1 MASVEDRIVAMKFD
15 NKQFEPAAK
24 TSMSTLDRLKAALN
38 FGGAGKGL
46 TDLQNTASK
55 FSLGNLAAG
64 ASGVAS
70 KFSAMSVVAIAAIA
84 SITAK
89 AVDAGIRIAKAFT
102 LQPLKDGFQEYET
115 NLNAVQTILAN
126 TQASGAKLKDV
137 NAVLNEL
144 NTYSDKTI
152 YNFSEM
158 ARNIGTFTAAGV
170 DLKTSAMSIKGIAN
184 LAALSG
190 SNSQQASTAMYQL
203 SQAISSGRV
212 SLQDWNSVVN
222 AGMGGTVFQRALAQ
236 TAEKMGT
243 LDKGA
248 VKLTGKMKNVSIA
261 GKSFRESITA
271 KPGEKSW
278 LTSKVLTETLKQFTG
293 DLSDAQLATMGF
305 NKAQIKS
312 IQAQAKTAQDAATQ
326 VKTFT
331 QLIGTLQESA
341 GSGWAQTFQ
350 ILLGDFDEAKKLWT
364 NINNVIGGF
373 ISNSAKARN
382 KTLQDWKDLGGRT
395 ALLKGVQNVFNAIV
409 KVVKPIRDAFR
420 EIFPATTGK
429 ELFAM
434 TMAFLNFTKT
444 LKIGADTS
452 KNLKRTFAGLFAI
465 FDIGWQAVKA
475 IFNVLGDLFGLLGSH
490 SGGFLELTGDLGDFL
505 VNLDKTIKKGDLFNK
520 FFKTLGKALEVPLQ
534 LLKTVGLL
542 IKGLFVGFDKGI
554 SEGIADS
561 LGRIK
566 DRLAPLAHLGGT
578 LGKVWDSLAPIFKR
592 VGEALA
598 PLGKAIGEA
607 LRGIGDAIGKAF
619 KAGDFNSVYD
629 ALNTGLLAGIVLLI
643 NKFIKTGLKIDLGGD
658 FADSIKK
665 TFGALTDTLSAMQ
678 TQIQAKTLMKIAVAI
693 ALLTA
698 SIVALSLI
706 DSKKLSKSLLA
717 LGIAFGQLLTAMAI
731 LSKIAGTAGFVKVPI
746 IAASMILL
754 ASAVVILTA
763 AVTILSKLNWE
774 DLSKGL
780 LGVGALLLMIVLT
793 SKGLDKAGGGM
804 LRAGLA
810 MIPLAIGLNILAIA
824 VKSFSEMSWG
834 DMAKGM
840 TGVAAALLIIAG
852 AIALMPPSMALQ
864 AVGLLLVS
872 VALLA
877 IGEALKNMGGMKWS
891 EIAKA
896 MVVLA
901 GSLILL
907 AAGMIAMTEGLP
919 GAAALLVAASA
930 LVVLV
935 PALKGFAS
943 LSWEEIGKAMVVL
956 AGSLIL
962 LAGGLILM
970 TASLPGA
977 AALTI
982 AAAAL
987 AVLAPVLIVL
997 GAMSWES
1004 ICKGLVALAGAFVV
1018 LGLSSLILMPLIPAI
1033 LGLSAALLI
1042 LGAAITL
1049 IGVGALALATAFG
1062 IFVAAGT
1069 AGIAVLTGLINL
1081 IPLFLTKFA
1090 EGIIGFATT
1099 IANSAG
1105 KFTRAF
1111 TSLLISLIDAV
1122 IAVTPKLARMLQI
1135 MIDTGLR
1142 LLVNN
1147 APKFSEAGIK
1157 ILLAF
1162 LNAISKNIGRITK
1175 VVVDLIV
1182 RFLGALQAQQGRVI
1196 DAAIRFIVGFINALA
1211 RGIRSHSGEMRAAAR
1226 SLASAILSGMTGG
1239 LSDGAWRVISIAAGV
1254 ARRALAAAKSAL
1266 GINSPSKEFYKVGSW
1281 STEGMADGFS
1291 KTSGV
1296 VESAASKVGTSAVS
1310 AIKKSMEGISE
1321 SVSSQVDMN
1330 PTITPVLD
1338 LTKLT
1343 EDAGKISGLIGKT
1356 PIAADVSFGQASDI
1370 SQDRQN
1376 GSSDSSNAVGD
1387 NVTIF
1392 EYKQEI
1398 NSPKP
1403 LSLIDIY
1410 RDTKS
1415 LLSMKKE
1422 VLSIS

>member
-46 TDLQNTASK
+46 TDLQNTANK

-102 LQPLKDGFQEYET
+102 IAPLKQGFQEYET

-126 TQASGAKLKDV
+126 TQASGVKLKDV
-137 NAVLNEL
+137 NATLQEL

-158 ARNIGTFTAAGV
+158 AKNIGTFTAAGV

-190 SNSQQASTAMYQL
+190 SNSQQASSAMYQL

-271 KPGEKSW
+271 KPGEESW

-293 DLSDAQLATMGF
+293 DMTDAQLASMGF

-312 IQAQAKTAQDAATQ
+312 IQEQAKTAQNAATQ

-350 ILLGDFDEAKKLWT
+350 ILLGDFEEAKKLWT
-364 NINNVIGGF
+364 NINDVIGGF
-373 ISNSAKARN
+373 IANSAKARN
-382 KTLQDWKDLGGRT
+382 KTLQEWKDLGGRT
-395 ALLKGVQNVFNAIV
+395 ALLNGIQNVFNAIV
-409 KVVKPIRDAFR
+409 QVVKPIRDAFR

-429 ELFAM
+429 QLFAM
-434 TMAFLNFTKT
+434 TTAFLNFTKT

-452 KNLKRTFAGLFAI
+452 RNLKRTFAGLFAI
-465 FDIGWQAVKA
+465 FSIGWQAVKA

-520 FFKTLGKALEVPLQ
+520 FFKKLGDILQIPLN
-534 LLKTVGLL
+534 LLKAARLA
-542 IKGLFVGFDKGI
+542 IKGLFVGFDQGV
-554 SEGIADS
+554 SEGIANA

-566 DRLAPLAHLGGT
+566 DRLAPLANLGGM
-578 LGKVWDSLAPIFKR
+578 LGRVWAALSPIFKR

-643 NKFIKTGLKIDLGGD
+643 NKFIKTGLKIDLGGG
-658 FADSIKK
+658 FASSIRE

-678 TQIQAKTLMKIAVAI
+678 SQIQAKTLLLIAGAI
-693 ALLTA
+693 AILTA

-717 LGIAFGQLLTAMAI
+717 LGVAFGQLLVAMSI
-731 LSKIAGTAGFVKVPI
+731 LTKVAGAAGFVKVPV

-754 ASAVVILTA
+754 AGAVVVLTA
-763 AVTILSKLNWE
+763 AVAILSRLNWD
-774 DLSKGL
+774 DLAKGL
-780 LGVGALLLMIVLT
+780 VGVGALLAMIVAT
-793 SKGLDKAGGGM
+793 SAGLSKSSGAM
-804 LRAGLA
+804 LRTGLA
-810 MIPLAIGLNILAIA
+810 MIPLAIGIKILGTA
-824 VKSFSEMSWG
+824 VKDFAEMSWADLG
-834 DMAKGM
+834 KGM
-840 TGVAAALLIIAG
+840 AALAAALLIIAG
-852 AIALMPPSMALQ
+852 AVALMPPTLAFQ
-864 AVGLLLVS
+864 AAGLLILS

-877 IGEALKNMGGMKWS
+877 IGTALQNMGGMKWS

-907 AAGMIAMTEGLP
+907 AAAMIAMTEGLP
-919 GAAALLVAASA
+919 GAAALLVAAAA

-977 AALTI
+977 AALTV

-1018 LGLSSLILMPLIPAI
+1018 LGLSTVILLPLIPAI
-1033 LGLSAALLI
+1033 LALSAALLI
-1042 LGAAITL
+1042 LGAAVTL
-1049 IGVGALALATAFG
+1049 IGVGILALASGFA
-1062 IFVAAGT
+1062 IFVAAGS
-1069 AGIAVLTGLINL
+1069 AGIAVLTGMINL

-1099 IANSAG
+1099 IANQAG
-1105 KFTRAF
+1105 KFTKAF

-1122 IAVTPKLARMLQI
+1122 IAITPKLAKMLNV
-1135 MIDTGLR
+1135 MIDSGLR
-1142 LLVNN
+1142 VLVSN
-1147 APKFSEAGIK
+1147 APKFANAGLK

-1162 LNAISKNIGRITK
+1162 LTAISKNINKITR
-1175 VVVDLIV
+1175 VVADLIV
-1182 RFLGALQAQQGRVI
+1182 RFLNALQSQQGRVLN
-1196 DAAIRFIVGFINALA
+1196 AGARFIISFINKLA
-1211 RGIRSHSGEMRAAAR
+1211 STIRGNQAAMNAAGR
-1226 SLASAILSGMTGG
+1226 NLGSAILSGLTGG
-1239 LSDGAWRVISIAAGV
+1239 LSDGAWRVASMAAGV

-1266 GINSPSKEFYKVGSW
+1266 GISSPSKEFYKIGGW
-1281 STEGMADGFS
+1281 STEGMADGFR

-1296 VESAASKVGTSAVS
+1296 VESAAAKVGTSAVS
-1310 AIKKSMEGISE
+1310 AIKKSMEGIGE
-1321 SVSSQVDMN
+1321 SVASQIDID

-1343 EDAGKISGLIGKT
+1343 EDASKISGLIGKM

-1370 SQDRQN
+1370 AQNRQN
-1376 GSSDSSNAVGD
+1376 GSLDSSNAVGD

-1422 VLSIS
+1422 ALSIP